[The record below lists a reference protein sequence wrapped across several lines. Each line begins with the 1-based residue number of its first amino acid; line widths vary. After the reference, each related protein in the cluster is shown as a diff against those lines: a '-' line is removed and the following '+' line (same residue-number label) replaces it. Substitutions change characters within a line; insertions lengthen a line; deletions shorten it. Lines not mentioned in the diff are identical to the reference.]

1 MIQTGDPLGD
11 GTGGESIWGGELLN
25 AGGREGGRE
34 GRGCQSEGRE
44 AGTCVRLWRMHAV
57 ANLRGGGQRRG
68 AHTGLSGE

>member
-34 GRGCQSEGRE
+34 GLGFLLLPAPLCVLGVDLPSSTCQENSK
-44 AGTCVRLWRMHAV
+44 TTPV
-57 ANLRGGGQRRG
+57 
-68 AHTGLSGE
+68 